1 MAILEAW
8 RHVKRGTLAA
18 REAALGRA
26 WARRKIVLMGVNH
39 NQHEPEHA
47 PGPKLVDSDA
57 ETMRDLMRQV
67 EATRPLSQGE
77 QKQLLERVGFGDKAS
92 QERLVAVNLGLVIR
106 LATKRDDRGMS
117 MPDLVQEGSIGLV
130 EAVRSF
136 AGSGEN
142 DFDSF
147 AEQRIEAQM
156 DQAIASETA
165 GVGDAQL
172 LVTAATDYEHTELV
186 LCRELH
192 RKPTESELA
201 EKLEW
206 TVERTRYVAQVV
218 AEARRRHDEE
228 MLEFIDPATIDFD
241 DDGRVEFGS

>member
-1 MAILEAW
+1 
-8 RHVKRGTLAA
+8 
-18 REAALGRA
+18 
-26 WARRKIVLMGVNH
+26 MGVSR
-39 NQHEPEHA
+39 NQDGPEHP
-47 PGPKLVDSDA
+47 PGPGLVDSDA
-57 ETMRDLMRQV
+57 ETMRDLMLQV

-77 QKQLLERVGFGDKAS
+77 QKQLLERAALGDKAS

-106 LATKRDDRGMS
+106 LASERGERGVS

-156 DQAIASETA
+156 DQAIVSETA
-165 GVGDAQL
+165 GDRDAQL
-172 LVTAATDYEHTELV
+172 LITAATDYEHTQLV

-192 RKPTESELA
+192 REPTESELA

-206 TVERTRYVAQVV
+206 TVERTRYVARVV
-218 AEARRRHDEE
+218 VDARRRHDEE
-228 MLEFIDPATIDFD
+228 LLEFIDPAAIDFD